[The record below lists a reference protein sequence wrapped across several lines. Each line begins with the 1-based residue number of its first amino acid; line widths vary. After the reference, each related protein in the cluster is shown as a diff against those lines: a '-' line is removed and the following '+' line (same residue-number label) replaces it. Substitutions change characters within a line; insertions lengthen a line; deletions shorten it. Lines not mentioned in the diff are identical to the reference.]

1 MVPERR
7 RRAGQPQRGRAGVR
21 RASRAGL
28 SRCPR
33 CLRGRAAQSPPV
45 SGSPR
50 PVTPSRS
57 PQGRGPPP
65 CLHLPAVALCPR
77 ARRVRGRGCS
87 WSGAAGGEPALS
99 LAAGTWGQRAGNP
112 RRGSGTVFA
121 SFLLTERHLGAGE
134 EATGAGGLAV
144 TPICPA
150 REGAGSVICLCL
162 NLEERP
168 QRLTLRCGLRACT
181 SLMAAGK

>member
-33 CLRGRAAQSPPV
+33 CRRGRAAQS
-45 SGSPR
+45 

-57 PQGRGPPP
+57 PQGRGLPP
-65 CLHLPAVALCPR
+65 CLQLPAVALCPR

-99 LAAGTWGQRAGNP
+99 LAAGTRGQRAGNP

-134 EATGAGGLAV
+134 EAAGAGGW
-144 TPICPA
+144 
-150 REGAGSVICLCL
+150 R
-162 NLEERP
+162 
-168 QRLTLRCGLRACT
+168 
-181 SLMAAGK
+181 